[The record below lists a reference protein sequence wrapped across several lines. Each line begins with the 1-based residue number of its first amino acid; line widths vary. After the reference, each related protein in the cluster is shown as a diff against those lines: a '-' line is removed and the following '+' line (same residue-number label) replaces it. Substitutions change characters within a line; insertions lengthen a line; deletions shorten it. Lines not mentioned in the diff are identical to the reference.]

1 MKKLVLICALCFM
14 CLMMVGVS
22 FAGEK
27 EEYQWRARALVA
39 EANLL
44 QIRLVEAQKTIQDFI
59 KELDLKGFM
68 VSQDGSIM
76 EKPKKPID
84 KPTLPGGEK

>member
-1 MKKLVLICALCFM
+1 MKRIILICALC
-14 CLMMVGVS
+14 LMASGVA
-22 FAGEK
+22 FADEK
-27 EEYQWRARALVA
+27 EEYKWRARALVA

-44 QIRLVEAQKTIQDFI
+44 QIRLVEAQRVIQDFI
-59 KELDLKGFM
+59 KELDLKGYM
-68 VSQDGSIM
+68 VSQDGSII